1 MAHSGLIERQPSLSR
16 REWKAESKKR
26 IMHIWKIATSSTKP
40 NRMTFIQLMMCRL
53 VQAWFLPSL
62 VIMLR
67 PMSAQEVV
75 GKTKTTIQKPRAN
88 IVKKRPNPTLM
99 KCARVRHTLKQKQPA
114 TGPFE
119 STPIPV
125 RGHTMLLIVRT
136 QSTAV

>member
-26 IMHIWKIATSSTKP
+26 IMHIWKIAKSSTKP

-75 GKTKTTIQKPRAN
+75 GKTKTTIQKPN

-99 KCARVRHTLKQKQPA
+99 KCARVRHTLMQKQPA